1 MPDKITAKEQNLIKV
16 FSDDYV
22 FEVPLYQR
30 PYAWTTEQV
39 DELVNDLTD
48 AMGRDAEAP
57 YFLGSVVLIK
67 SEDDAKSQ
75 IVDGQQ
81 RLTTLTM
88 LICVLRDI
96 CTDSKTS
103 GELDDFV
110 REVGSE
116 LKKTEDR
123 FRLTLRSRDSDF
135 FRSYV
140 QERGNI
146 SKLLQR
152 DPATFSDSQGQI
164 RENVKHLHHILSQYD
179 EDHRRRLANYVCQ
192 NCFLVVVSV
201 SDADAAYRIFAVLNS
216 RGLSLYP
223 TDILKAEIIGEM
235 SPTSQERYTGQ
246 WENIEEQLGRDE
258 FRDLFAHIRTI
269 YSKDKLRTSL
279 QKGFKEQVLNRVGGG
294 GATEFFE
301 EILQP
306 YAQVYD
312 TVSRTGYESVEDP
325 EPINSRLRYL
335 RRLDNFDWIPPAM
348 SYFHR
353 RGDSRECLSQFLA
366 DLERLSYGL
375 FILRTRVNDRINR
388 YSRVL
393 RSIEENDDPSDPDGP
408 LQLSQAEKDDILARL
423 NGDIYSQE
431 RVRLPLLLRL
441 DALVADVGAEY
452 QHPVISVEHVLPQN
466 PEENSQWTEWF
477 PDPEERHAWT
487 HRLANLVL
495 LSRRKNTRASNFDFA
510 RKKEEYLHQNN
521 TTTFALTTQVVA
533 ETEWTLPVLQR
544 RQTALI
550 DALKQEWRLA

>member
-1 MPDKITAKEQNLIKV
+1 MPDKITAKEQNLIRV

-22 FEVPLYQR
+22 FEVPFYQR

-88 LICVLRDI
+88 LICVLREI
-96 CTDSKTS
+96 CTDSKTTQ
-103 GELDDFV
+103 ELDEFV

-116 LKKTEDR
+116 LRKTEDR

-135 FRSYV
+135 FRTYV
-140 QERGNI
+140 QDQGGLN
-146 SKLLQR
+146 KLLQR
-152 DPATFSDSQGQI
+152 VPAEFSDSQGQI
-164 RENVKHLHHILSQYD
+164 HENVRHLHQILSHRD
-179 EDHRRRLANYVCQ
+179 DDHRRRLANYVCQ

-223 TDILKAEIIGEM
+223 TDILKAEIVGGM
-235 SPTSQERYTGQ
+235 SPDSQERYTAQ
-246 WENIEEQLGRDE
+246 WEDIEEQLGRDE

-269 YSKDKLRTSL
+269 YSKDKLRASL
-279 QKGFKEQVLNRVGGG
+279 QKGFKEQVLNRVGDG

-301 EILQP
+301 KILQP

-312 TVSRTGYESVEDP
+312 IVSRATYESVEDP
-325 EPINSRLRYL
+325 EPINSRLKHL

-353 RGDSRECLSQFLA
+353 RGETREGLSRFLA

-375 FILRTRVNDRINR
+375 FILRTRINDRINR

-393 RSIEENDDPSDPDGP
+393 RSIEEDDDLFDPEGP
-408 LQLSQAEKDDILARL
+408 LQLSQSEKDDILTRL
-423 NGDIYSQE
+423 DGDIYSQE

-441 DALVADVGAEY
+441 DALVAEAGVEY

-466 PEENSQWTEWF
+466 PEENSQWIEWF
-477 PDPEERHAWT
+477 PDEEERHTWT

-495 LSRRKNTRASNFDFA
+495 LSRRKNTKASNFDFA
-510 RKKEEYLHQNN
+510 RKKAEYLYQNN

-533 ETEWTLPVLQR
+533 EAEWTLPVLQR

-550 DALKQEWRLA
+550 DALKQEWRLT